1 MTQKIYPID
10 KFFVTIKKFFYQKTY
25 FHVALQYLFN
35 GFILFNTVFNLK
47 LLKIDPK
54 CVF

>member
-1 MTQKIYPID
+1 M
-10 KFFVTIKKFFYQKTY
+10 IKE
-25 FHVALQYLFN
+25 ALQYLFN

-54 CVF
+54 IGIFKSLEEI